1 LEAVNG
7 RVCGNSPTEQTV
19 SLRHPLVA
27 GYTSRIETE
36 RVPHAD
42 EFYLDICRESFLEG
56 GALFPPNIV
65 VTTEHLIRE
74 GNLLVVACGEK
85 AHL

>member
-1 LEAVNG
+1 MEAVNG
-7 RVCGNSPTEQTV
+7 RVCGTSPTEQTV
-19 SLRHPLVA
+19 SLRHALVA
-27 GYTSRIETE
+27 GYSSRVETE
-36 RVPHAD
+36 RVPDAD

-56 GALFPPNIV
+56 VALIPPLIV

-74 GNLLVVACGEK
+74 GNLLVVARREK